1 MILAE
6 QLVLLALEPE
16 SGMFARGIE
25 RERLRRGAAAAILGE
40 MALHKRLAR
49 AVEGMVLSDAMPDF
63 HPLLAEATSL
73 LARVGRSFPAE
84 EGISRVA
91 AGISGLVQRLLHS
104 LNARDILHDQREAF
118 FIHRYPVRS
127 MQSLREV
134 FAHVHAVEA
143 GNHPQPTEL
152 TLAAVADACGVL
164 DVRLTPEERFRVR
177 RHLDP
182 AAQGSCVRNAPE
194 DVAARARDRAGA
206 GSHFVIFGST

>member
-16 SGMFARGIE
+16 SGAFARGID
-25 RERLRRGAAAAILGE
+25 RDRLRRGAASAILGE

-49 AVEGMVLSDAMPDF
+49 AVDGMVLSDALPDF
-63 HPLLAEATSL
+63 HPLLAEATAL
-73 LARVGRSFPAE
+73 LARVGRSFSAE

-91 AGISGLVQRLLHS
+91 AGISGLLDRLLRS

-118 FIHRYPVRS
+118 FFHRYPVRS

-134 FAHVHAVEA
+134 FANVHAVE
-143 GNHPQPTEL
+143 GGDHPLATQI

-164 DVRLTPEERFRVR
+164 DVRLTPEERFRIR
-177 RHLDP
+177 RHMDP
-182 AAQGSCVRNAPE
+182 SAQGSCVRNPPE
-194 DVAARARDRAGA
+194 DLQLVLEIASALSR
-206 GSHFVIFGST
+206 S

>member
-16 SGMFARGIE
+16 TGKFARGLD
-25 RERLRRGAAAAILGE
+25 RERLRLGAAASIVAE

-49 AVEGMVLSDAMPDF
+49 APEGMALSDAMPDF
-63 HPLLAEATSL
+63 HPLLSEATAL
-73 LARVGRSFPAE
+73 LARVGRSFGADE
-84 EGISRVA
+84 AIARVA
-91 AGISGLVQRLLHS
+91 SGISGLLDRLLHS

-118 FIHRYPVRS
+118 FFHRYPVRS

-134 FAHVHAVEA
+134 FAHVHAVES
-143 GNHPQPTEL
+143 GNHPQPTHIA
-152 TLAAVADACGVL
+152 LAAVADACGVI

-182 AAQGSCVRNAPE
+182 DAQGSCVRNAPE
-194 DVAARARDRAGA
+194 DVQLVLDIAKALAE
-206 GSHFVIFGST
+206 SL

>member
-16 SGMFARGIE
+16 SGAFPRGLD
-25 RERLRRGAAAAILGE
+25 RKRLRLGAAASILAE

-49 AVEGMVLSDAMPDF
+49 AVVGGMELSDAMPDF
-63 HPLLAEATSL
+63 HPLLAEGTAL
-73 LARVGRSFPAE
+73 LARVGRAFSADE
-84 EGISRVA
+84 AISRVA
-91 AGISGLVQRLLHS
+91 SGISGLEQRLLDS

-134 FAHVHAVEA
+134 FAHVHAVES
-143 GNHPQPTEL
+143 GKNPQPTAL
-152 TLAAVADACGVL
+152 ALAAMVDASGVL
-164 DVRLTPEERFRVR
+164 DVRFTPEERFRVR

-182 AAQGSCVRNAPE
+182 AAPGSCVRNPPE
-194 DVAARARDRAGA
+194 DLQLVLDLAQALAAR
-206 GSHFVIFGST
+206 I